1 MHTPGGYAAGFV
13 RYAMPSCLPALWS
26 PQSCMSAQTAAP
38 RQPLKPRNGDG
49 AAQPLKA
56 RTADDATRHKP
67 DAAHQHKHDLPQKS
81 IRRLPPKRIRMLPA
95 RGEPWTAPLRSPPRT
110 PRERP
115 CDLEASMDGSVVMAL
130 GTPTPVLVREA
141 PPSSLGAV
149 AQLGSLDAL
158 ALNLRAPRDAA
169 AAYALGLYNRT
180 WRDFDED
187 GRAPPVH
194 PGAALSADEV
204 RRLRGGLA
212 VPVTAPVPPHIAPPP
227 APPRS
232 KWKGLLKAFKWRTKA
247 RVAPTNK

>member
-1 MHTPGGYAAGFV
+1 VRAAISDSAQGAALYIVHAVSGASTCRSTAFLQSP
-13 RYAMPSCLPALWS
+13 RRRLGLPHKH
-26 PQSCMSAQTAAP
+26 MSAQT
-38 RQPLKPRNGDG
+38 RQPLKPRDVNAARSQQTDG
-49 AAQPLKA
+49 N
-56 RTADDATRHKP
+56 
-67 DAAHQHKHDLPQKS
+67 LPQKQ
-81 IRRLPPKRIRMLPA
+81 IKRLPPKRIRMLPA
-95 RGEPWTAPLRSPPRT
+95 RGKPWTAPLRSPPRT

-130 GTPTPVLVREA
+130 ATPTPVLVREA

-212 VPVTAPVPPHIAPPP
+212 VPVTAPAPPHIAPPP

-232 KWKGLLKAFKWRTKA
+232 KWKGLRRLFKWRTKA
-247 RVAPTNK
+247 RVAPSNK